1 MELYQAID
9 DQFKNTLIAEYKIEK
24 EKHIASGKLSASS
37 LSKPL
42 LWQVLKYL
50 EVPRAEDDY
59 LAMKFERGRDIEKSF
74 LKRLDKNIEA
84 YQKEVS
90 YMNCI
95 GLVDAMYRTQEY
107 GILPLE
113 VKSVTSFKFR
123 HIKAEGV
130 PDEQYQL
137 QGTLYA
143 MAEKKHKYL
152 ISIVNADDF
161 RSMTFILNTETLK
174 REITRIIELYDKTL
188 KTRQFPVFTPR
199 YKWQE
204 NPKYQDYPEF
214 SKLTA
219 TQSLEL
225 LKVKYPKSYEKW
237 VKLI

>member
-1 MELYQAID
+1 MYPVID
-9 DQFKNTLIAEYKIEK
+9 DQFRNTLVAEFKAEK
-24 EKHIASGKLSASS
+24 EEHIVSGKLSASN

-50 EVPRAEDDY
+50 EVPRIEDEY
-59 LAMKFERGRDIEKSF
+59 LPMKFQRGRDVEKSF

-84 YQKEVS
+84 YQKEIS
-90 YMNCI
+90 YMNCT
-95 GLVDAMYRTQEY
+95 GFVDAIYRTQEY

-123 HIKAEGV
+123 HIKVEGI

-143 MAEKKHKYL
+143 MAEKTPKYL

-161 RSMTFILNTETLK
+161 RPMTYLMDTETLS
-174 REITRIIELYDKTL
+174 REVTRLIELYDKTL
-188 KTRQFPVFTPR
+188 KTRQFPVFVSR

-214 SKLTA
+214 SQLTA
-219 TQSLEL
+219 NQSLDL